1 MTATPAPRRNGRI
14 VRLLAVLVLLV
25 VALAVAAWLARR
37 VIAREAVTVWLERR
51 GVAAEVRVDRL
62 DGDGMVGAVVL
73 GDPDDPLITVRRLE
87 VDWTL
92 GAPWSPGGVGPK
104 PRRIR
109 LVGPTIR
116 ARWTGR
122 RLSFGELD
130 PLIDELARRPP
141 TDDLD
146 GPTILLEDATVRL
159 DSDWGRT
166 TLRGEGRVADGR
178 LVSLDARLPA
188 ADYRRGDRR
197 VSGLGGTLSLTT
209 VGPRT
214 RVQLD
219 LAAASA
225 ILPGFSGQGLSVSGR
240 GSAAWPD
247 LGARSAD
254 GPVSLDLALGAEQVA
269 AADWTAR
276 GTTGRLTFVGEARG
290 AGEALALTGLTGLDL
305 RADAADG
312 PLSATAA
319 RIEATG
325 ARSRLAFDGGRA
337 LWRVEG
343 PLTLSAAT
351 VAADGWQVRGAV
363 LRSRNLVLGGRGA
376 AMEAAGPVLLTADRF
391 RTGDLSLGTV
401 AARADVDAILDGGLR
416 LGLAGALTAGQGAWP
431 VLGTP
436 VAGDVPELAVMKR
449 ALGTFSLSVPAFDLA
464 VDRGATTLSLGA
476 PASVRPRAGGV
487 ITVTPGAGAVMVAAP
502 GVAPGGTF
510 ALTTRGG
517 GLPEA
522 RVAVEAWRL
531 TSGGFQAELTGRA
544 LLDFG
549 LARGVT
555 LDVAGRLGAGP
566 AGLTFTA
573 ARCTPLTVERLEL
586 GENDVTDVAGAL
598 CATGGPLV
606 RVADGGWRV
615 DGRLTDLAA
624 RAPFLAVRVEDAAG
638 PLAVRGTPAGLSLTA
653 GIGTARV
660 IDATDP
666 ARFLPLSAT
675 GQARLSDD
683 IWSGVF
689 DLDDQGAPVGRLTL
703 AHDGR
708 TGVGG
713 VEVVSADLVFAEGGR
728 QPSDLTPLGTD
739 LVRSPVSGRARFD
752 GRLDWA
758 PGTGTSGGVVTL
770 DDLDF
775 DSPAGPVEGVS
786 GRIVLTSLAPL
797 ETAPGQVLTA
807 GRLAT
812 LSDATDLRLSFA
824 LDKAA
829 LEVGGGELNV
839 AGGRLTLEPLSVPLA
854 PDQPWSGTVGVEG
867 LQIGALLAPAG
878 LGEAVTVDAV
888 VSGRLPFTVAADR
901 SVRVLGGSLYSIQP
915 GRVSIRREAL
925 SGLDAAGGGEIPP
938 GTVQDLAYQAM
949 ENLAFEELTAA
960 VDSLDA
966 GRLGVRFHILGRHDP
981 PERQEL
987 RLTWLEV
994 IRRDFLNR
1002 TLPLPSDT
1010 GIDLR
1015 LDVTLNLDQLLG
1027 DLLRVN
1033 RARAGERGAEAD
1045 PDPEQDLEPAR

>member
-14 VRLLAVLVLLV
+14 ARLLAVLVLLV

-37 VIAREAVTVWLERR
+37 VIVREAVTVWLERR

-92 GAPWSPGGVGPK
+92 GAPWSPGGIGPR
-104 PRRIR
+104 PGRIR

-130 PLIDELARRPP
+130 PLIDDLARRPP
-141 TDDLD
+141 TDDID

-166 TLRGEGRVADGR
+166 TLRGDGRVADGR

-197 VSGLGGTLSLTT
+197 VSGLGGTLSLAT

-219 LAAASA
+219 MAAASA
-225 ILPGFSGQGLSVSGR
+225 VLPGFAGQDLRVSGR
-240 GSAAWPD
+240 VSAAWPD

-254 GPVSLDLALGAEQVA
+254 GPVSLDLAISAGQVA

-290 AGEALALTGLTGLDL
+290 AGEDLALTGLTGLDL

-312 PLSATAA
+312 PLSATTV

-325 ARSRLAFDGGRA
+325 ARSQLAFDGDA
-337 LWRVEG
+337 VWRVQG
-343 PLTLSAAT
+343 PMTLSAA
-351 VAADGWQVRGAV
+351 AAQADGWQVRGAV
-363 LRSRNLVLGGRGA
+363 LRSRDLLLGGRGA
-376 AMEAAGPVLLTADRF
+376 AMEAAGPALLTADRF
-391 RTGDLSLGTV
+391 RAGDLSLGAV
-401 AARADVDAILDGGLR
+401 AARADVDAVLDGGLR
-416 LGLAGALTAGQGAWP
+416 LGLAGSLTAGQGAWP
-431 VLGTP
+431 LLGTP
-436 VAGDVPELAVMKR
+436 AAGDVPELAVMKR
-449 ALGTFSLSVPAFDLA
+449 ALGAFSLAVPAFALA
-464 VDRGATTLSLGA
+464 VDRGATTLSLDA
-476 PASVRPRAGGV
+476 PASVRPRAGGT
-487 ITVTPGAGAVMVAAP
+487 ITLTPGGGTVMVAAP
-502 GVAPGGTF
+502 GVAPGGAF

-522 RVAVEAWRL
+522 EVAVGAWRL
-531 TSGGFQAELTGRA
+531 TSGGFQADLTGRA
-544 LLDFG
+544 ALDFG

-555 LDVAGRLGAGP
+555 LDAAGRLGTGP

-573 ARCTPLTVERLEL
+573 SRCTPLTVERLEL
-586 GENDVTDVAGAL
+586 GENGVTDVAGAL

-606 RVADGGWRV
+606 VVADGGWRV
-615 DGRLTDLAA
+615 DGRLTDLSAQ
-624 RAPFLAVRVEDAAG
+624 APFLAVRVEDAAG
-638 PLAVRGTPAGLSLTA
+638 PLAVRGSPAGLSLTA
-653 GIGTARV
+653 GIATARV

-666 ARFLPLSAT
+666 SRFLPLSAT
-675 GQARLSDD
+675 GQARLTDET
-683 IWSGVF
+683 WSGVF

-713 VEVVSADLVFAEGGR
+713 VDVVSADLVFAEGGR
-728 QPSDLTPLGTD
+728 QPSDLTPLGAD

-775 DSPAGPVEGVS
+775 ASPAGPVEGVS

-807 GRLAT
+807 GRLAS

-829 LEVGGGELNV
+829 LEVGGGELTV

-854 PDQPWSGTVGVEG
+854 PDLPWSGTVGVEG
-867 LQIGALLAPAG
+867 LQIGAFLAPGG
-878 LGEAVTVDAV
+878 LGDAVSVDAV
-888 VSGRLPFTVAADR
+888 VSGWVPFTVAADR
-901 SVRVLGGSLYSIQP
+901 SVRVVGGGLYSIQP
-915 GRVSIRREAL
+915 GRLSIRREAL
-925 SGLDAAGGGEIPP
+925 SGLDAEGGGEIPP

-949 ENLAFEELTAA
+949 EHLAFEELTAA

-1010 GIDLR
+1010 GIDLT

-1033 RARAGERGAEAD
+1033 RARAGESGGETD